1 MVNRP
6 RNSRKFMENIAQFD
20 LNTALRQWLARLG
33 QSPQVKAENLKELES
48 HVRDSVVQLQTK
60 GLSSEESFLVAT
72 HRVGS
77 PEKLEPEFAKVN
89 RSPRNLII
97 HGVILAF
104 FSVACWFLW
113 GVMQVPRMLAGS
125 GGQLD
130 RLIPAFTRLL
140 MDYSSFLAVPPLLAL
155 AYCLIAFCRKSSIKT
170 SWMGFFAATFGTILL
185 LALPIILAVLLPY
198 VEWIHQQPR

>member
-1 MVNRP
+1 MVNCP
-6 RNSRKFMENIAQFD
+6 RNPGNLMENIAQFD
-20 LNTALRQWLARLG
+20 LNIALQHWLARLG
-33 QSPQVKAENLKELES
+33 QSPQVKSENLKELES

-77 PEKLEPEFAKVN
+77 AEKLESEFAKVN

-97 HGVILAF
+97 HGVILVF

-113 GVMQVPRMLAGS
+113 GVMQVPRMLAAN
-125 GGQLD
+125 GQLE
-130 RLIPAFTRLL
+130 RLIPRFTQLL
-140 MDYSSFLAVPPLLAL
+140 MDCSPFLAVPPLLAL
-155 AYCLIAFCRKSSIKT
+155 VYCLYALSRKSSAKA
-170 SWMGFFAATFGTILL
+170 SWMGFFAATFGAILL

>member
-1 MVNRP
+1 
-6 RNSRKFMENIAQFD
+6 MENISEFD
-20 LNTALRQWLARLG
+20 LNIALRRWLERLG

-77 PEKLEPEFAKVN
+77 AEKLEPEFAKVN

-97 HGVILAF
+97 HGVILVL
-104 FSVACWFLW
+104 FSVGCWFLW

-125 GGQLD
+125 SERLI
-130 RLIPAFTRLL
+130 RLIPKFTQLL
-140 MDYSSFLAVPPLLAL
+140 MDCSPFLVVPPLLAL
-155 AYCLIAFCRKSSIKT
+155 VYCLYALSRKSNVKT
-170 SWMGFFAATFGTILL
+170 SWMGFFAATVGAILL
-185 LALPIILAVLLPY
+185 LAFPIILAVLLPF
-198 VEWIHQQPR
+198 VGWIHSQPR